1 MFFSLLGPSVCFSLE
16 LLLALLF
23 FSFLTLFLLYSS
35 PDFPFSPGF
44 LLHALLGFPP
54 SQQWC
59 PCWGYWVIWLW
70 VISVLLTSGP
80 GAYVGLATH
89 PPGSG
94 ATTGVPEVVL
104 EVSQPGGQDLG

>member
-1 MFFSLLGPSVCFSLE
+1 ML
-16 LLLALLF
+16 
-23 FSFLTLFLLYSS
+23 
-35 PDFPFSPGF
+35 
-44 LLHALLGFPP
+44 
-54 SQQWC
+54 
-59 PCWGYWVIWLW
+59 GYWVIWLW

-94 ATTGVPEVVL
+94 TTTGVPEVVL